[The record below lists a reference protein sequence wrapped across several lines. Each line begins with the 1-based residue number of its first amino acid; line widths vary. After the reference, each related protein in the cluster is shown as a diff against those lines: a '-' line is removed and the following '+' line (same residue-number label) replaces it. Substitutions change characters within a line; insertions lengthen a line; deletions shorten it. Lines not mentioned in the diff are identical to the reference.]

1 MKFSNPSN
9 SKLKQKL
16 DNALG
21 ASERVLLCTDFD
33 GTLVTF
39 TGVPSETQLPN
50 RMRKFLTDLA
60 GLDQLHLA
68 IISGR
73 RFQELSKLVPVDGV
87 TLAGNHGL
95 KIRFRDGTVYEPEIG
110 EDLKKTI
117 ALFNKDIQ
125 ERFGDKE
132 GIIIEN
138 KSFGL
143 ALHYRQYDG
152 NEGKIKDEFYEIWKD
167 HNFSALEVIEG
178 AKLLEIRPANWNK
191 GDAVQLLQE
200 KWGGRPTTIY
210 LGDDTTDEDA
220 FRVLQDQNFS
230 FPILVSRDENK
241 GTNAQYRLKDPSAV
255 GDFLEDLY
263 RYFTN

>member
-1 MKFSNPSN
+1 MKLGN
-9 SKLKQKL
+9 SLNGNLVERL
-16 DNALG
+16 DKAIDE
-21 ASERVLLCTDFD
+21 SRRVLLCTDFD

-39 TGVPSETQLPN
+39 TGVPSETQLPIE
-50 RMRKFLTDLA
+50 MRELLTCLA
-60 GLDQLHLA
+60 ELDELHLA

-73 RFQELSKLVPVDGV
+73 RFQELSKLVPVEGV

-110 EDLKKTI
+110 KDLKKTI

-152 NEGKIKDEFYEIWKD
+152 DEGKVKDEFYEIWKN
-167 HNFSALEVIEG
+167 HNFPALEVIEG

-191 GDAVQLLQE
+191 GDVIQLLQE
-200 KWGGRPTTIY
+200 KWGGRPTIY

-220 FRVLQDQNFS
+220 FRVLQGQELG

-241 GTNAQYRLKDPSAV
+241 DTNAQYRLKDPNAV
-255 GDFLEDLY
+255 GGFLRDLY
-263 RYFTN
+263 RYLTN

>member
-1 MKFSNPSN
+1 MKLSNPFN
-9 SKLKQKL
+9 AELKQRL
-16 DNALG
+16 DNAIDE
-21 ASERVLLCTDFD
+21 SKRILLCTDFD

-39 TGVPSETQLPN
+39 TGLPSETQLPIE
-50 RMRKFLTDLA
+50 MRELLTRLA
-60 GLDQLHLA
+60 GLEALHLA

-73 RFQELSKLVPVDGV
+73 RFQELSELVPVEGV

-95 KIRFRDGTVYEPEIG
+95 KIQFKDGTAYEPEIG

-138 KSFGL
+138 KNFGL
-143 ALHYRQYDG
+143 ALHYRRYDG
-152 NEGKIKDEFYEIWKD
+152 DEGKIEDEFHEIWKD

-178 AKLLEIRPANWNK
+178 AKLLEVRPANWNK
-191 GDAVQLLQE
+191 GDAIKLLQE
-200 KWGGRPTTIY
+200 KWGGRPTIY

-220 FRVLQDQNFS
+220 FRVLQGQNLG

-241 GTNAQYRLKDPSAV
+241 DTNAQYRLKDPAAV
-255 GDFLEDLY
+255 GDFLDDLY
-263 RYFTN
+263 RYLTN

>member
-1 MKFSNPSN
+1 MKFSSPSN
-9 SKLKQKL
+9 NKLKQRL

-21 ASERVLLCTDFD
+21 ESERVLLCTDFD

-39 TGVPSETQLPN
+39 TGIPSETQLPN
-50 RMRKFLTDLA
+50 RMRKLLTNLA
-60 GLDQLHLA
+60 GLNELHLA

-73 RFQELSKLVPVDGV
+73 RFQELSKLVPVEGV

-117 ALFNKDIQ
+117 ALLNKDIQ

-178 AKLLEIRPANWNK
+178 EKLLEVRPANWNK

-200 KWGGRPTTIY
+200 KWAGRLTTIY

-220 FRVLQDQNFS
+220 FRVLQNQNFS

-241 GTNAQYRLKDPSAV
+241 GTHAQYRLKDPSAV